1 MIDEHVGEGGLPIG
15 RSAVQA
21 IFSALAGGMI
31 TFTGI
36 VFSAVFVAAQIQTSS
51 YSPRLAAR
59 LRRDPVIIAGLA
71 LPTAT
76 ASYSLVALATLGHET
91 TGRADFVPVATVV
104 FGLLLALV
112 TLGAFVALVQ
122 RAFESTQIGGILRT
136 LMRRGYAVI
145 DDVHPRDGA
154 VGDVAAAPAADP
166 GATEVAH
173 SGPPA
178 VIAAIDRAALLR
190 LAEQTGGFVE
200 VVPMVGEYLGPGRVV
215 LRVGHGRAAPDPALA
230 RRVFVLARQRTID
243 QDPAFALRMLVDIAI
258 RALSPAVN
266 DPTTAVQSLD
276 RIEALLVELAP
287 RHPGPSFVV
296 DAGGTPRALVPAPRW
311 ADYVELG
318 LVEIRRYGARLA
330 ADRAPAHRALRP
342 PRRGGR
348 RGRAAPDRAR
358 AAAAARGRRARVPR
372 RRGARDRRAGAT
384 GSGSAA
390 RASAAR
396 DRRQDRHLVGLADR
410 GVEPVEE
417 ADVLAP
423 EVHVDEAA
431 QAAVG
436 VGDPLAQLAVLGVER
451 LEHLA
456 DRARRRPGPR
466 RRRRPRRAAGWGA

>member
-1 MIDEHVGEGGLPIG
+1 MSRHHAHHEVHAAGRVLRLRIWLSSAMWVPVLATNVVAIVAALVLPVVDEHAGESGLPIG
-15 RSAVQA
+15 LSSVQA

-36 VFSAVFVAAQIQTSS
+36 VFSAVFVAAQIQTTS

-76 ASYSLVALATLGHET
+76 ATYSLVALATLGHQT
-91 TGRADFVPVATVV
+91 DTASRDFVPVATVL
-104 FGLLLALV
+104 FGLFLALV

-136 LMRRGYAVI
+136 LLRRGYAVI
-145 DDVHPRDGA
+145 DEVHPRDIA
-154 VGDVAAAPAADP
+154 VEDVTAAPAPDP

-173 SGPPA
+173 SAGPA

-200 VVPMVGEYLGPGRVV
+200 VVPHVGEYLSPGRVV

-276 RIEALLVELAP
+276 RIEALLIDLAR

-296 DAGGTPRALVPAPRW
+296 DAAGAPRAIVPAPRW

-318 LVEIRRYGARLA
+318 LVEIRRYGHESPQVVRRLTA
-330 ADRAPAHRALRP
+330 LYDRLDEVAGGGEQSRLELERRLLRQAVAHAFPDDEERAIVER
-342 PRRGGR
+342 
-348 RGRAAPDRAR
+348 PDRL
-358 AAAAARGRRARVPR
+358 GLG
-372 RRGARDRRAGAT
+372 GAG
-384 GSGSAA
+384 
-390 RASAAR
+390 
-396 DRRQDRHLVGLADR
+396 
-410 GVEPVEE
+410 
-417 ADVLAP
+417 
-423 EVHVDEAA
+423 
-431 QAAVG
+431 
-436 VGDPLAQLAVLGVER
+436 
-451 LEHLA
+451 
-456 DRARRRPGPR
+456 
-466 RRRRPRRAAGWGA
+466 

>member
-1 MIDEHVGEGGLPIG
+1 MSHHRAHHEVRPAGRVLRLRIWLSSAMWLPVLATNVVAIVAALVLPVIDRHAGESGLPLQ
-15 RSAVQA
+15 RSAVES

-76 ASYSLVALATLGHET
+76 ASYSLVALATIGHET
-91 TGRADFVPVATVV
+91 TKAGRDFVPVATVV
-104 FGLLLALV
+104 FGLALALA

-145 DDVHPRDGA
+145 DEVHPREEP
-154 VGDVAAAPAADP
+154 VEDVAAAPARDP
-166 GATEVAH
+166 DATEVTH
-173 SGPPA
+173 SGSPA
-178 VIAAIDRAALLR
+178 VIAAIDHAALLR

-200 VVPMVGEYLGPGRVV
+200 VAPMVGEYLSPGQVV
-215 LRVGHGRAAPDPALA
+215 LRVGHAHTAPDAALA

-243 QDPAFALRMLVDIAI
+243 QDPAFAIRMLVDIAI

-296 DAGGTPRALVPAPRW
+296 DAGGTPRGLVPAPRW

-318 LVEIRRYGARLA
+318 LAEIRRYGYDSPQIVRRLTA
-330 ADRAPAHRALRP
+330 LYDRLDALAGDGEQPRIELERRLLREAVAGAFPDNAERAIVER
-342 PRRGGR
+342 
-348 RGRAAPDRAR
+348 PDRL
-358 AAAAARGRRARVPR
+358 GLG
-372 RRGARDRRAGAT
+372 GAG
-384 GSGSAA
+384 
-390 RASAAR
+390 
-396 DRRQDRHLVGLADR
+396 
-410 GVEPVEE
+410 
-417 ADVLAP
+417 
-423 EVHVDEAA
+423 
-431 QAAVG
+431 
-436 VGDPLAQLAVLGVER
+436 
-451 LEHLA
+451 
-456 DRARRRPGPR
+456 
-466 RRRRPRRAAGWGA
+466 